1 MSAHTVATRDANARV
16 TIKSQAGPVNLP
28 EFQAKSMMIATTEL
42 VRSFTPQT
50 TGSFS
55 TYSEWLLAPDAL
67 PDHIDRVTLVTQLS
81 AATATGSTYVNL
93 VGDASWINRLIE
105 VSIGSELLW
114 SGYPEATYLQS
125 ILHASNESKVK
136 TMASAGNLA
145 LATRKTNAAAGQ
157 TLALD
162 IPIPFILK
170 YGWLSKSHA
179 APLRI
184 KVYHADLTSIL
195 ATDGTA
201 PVLSIQS
208 LTMNV
213 AGRSFVSQANLA
225 AVVNTQRK
233 LGRVDQRY
241 LDVVQQDVALAS
253 GSASYTIQLQS
264 LVGNFD
270 HVMFVIRAASS
281 VSTALGNTP
290 DAFVACQSY
299 NLKDSGGNLVVPEI
313 SSAYALGPLLAKFVS
328 GDATDI
334 ASGLGVT
341 QRKVYGMFFGS
352 RPEEAI
358 SKGTSHGAFRMS
370 GLEKLQ
376 IQFASA
382 LSANHIVTVIGYV
395 QANIACDA
403 VGTVKKSLVV

>member
-1 MSAHTVATRDANARV
+1 MSHTVATRDANARV
-16 TIKSQAGPVNLP
+16 TVKSQAGPVNLP
-28 EFQAKSMMIATTEL
+28 EFQARSMMVPTTEL

-50 TGSFS
+50 TGSWS

-67 PDHIDRVTLVTQLS
+67 PDHVDRVTLVTQLS

-93 VGDASWINRLIE
+93 VGDASFLARLIE

-208 LTMNV
+208 LVMNV

-241 LDVVQQDVALAS
+241 LDVTRQQVALAS
-253 GSASYTIQLQS
+253 GSSTYTVLLQS
-264 LVGNFD
+264 FVGNYD
-270 HVMFVIRAASS
+270 HLLFVCRPTSAVA
-281 VSTALGNTP
+281 TALGNDP
-290 DAFVACQSY
+290 SAFVACQSY
-299 NLKDSGGNLVVPEI
+299 NLKDAGGNIVVPEI

-334 ASGLGVT
+334 ASGLGTV
-341 QRKVYGMFFGS
+341 QRKVYGVFWGS
-352 RPEEAI
+352 RPEDAI
-358 SKGTSHGAFRMS
+358 NKGTSHGFFRMS

-376 IQFASA
+376 VTFSAA
-382 LSANHIVTVIGYV
+382 LSANYVIDIIGYV
-395 QANIACDA
+395 QANISCDA

>member
-1 MSAHTVATRDANARV
+1 MSHAVATKDANARV

-28 EFQAKSMMIATTEL
+28 EYQAKTMMIGTTEQIR
-42 VRSFTPQT
+42 VFTPNT
-50 TGSFS
+50 VGSWS
-55 TYSEWLLAPDAL
+55 TYSEFLIAPDAA
-67 PDHIDRVTLVTQLS
+67 PDHIDKLTLVTTLS

-93 VGDASWINRLIE
+93 VGDASWLNRLVE

-114 SGYPEATYLQS
+114 SGYPEASFVKSL
-125 ILHASNESKVK
+125 LHHDNEFKVK
-136 TMASAGNLA
+136 TLAASGNLA
-145 LATRKTNAAAGQ
+145 LATRKTNTAAGQ

-162 IPIPFILK
+162 LPVPFILR
-170 YGWLSKSHA
+170 YGWLSKNHA
-179 APLRI
+179 APLRV

-201 PVLSIQS
+201 PVMTISS
-208 LTMNV
+208 LTLNV
-213 AGRSFVSQANLA
+213 SGRSFVSQANLA

-313 SSAYALGPLLAKFVS
+313 TSAYALGPLLAKFVS
-328 GDATDI
+328 GDASDV
-334 ASGLGVT
+334 ASGLGTV

-352 RPEEAI
+352 RPEEAME
-358 SKGTSHGAFRMS
+358 KGTSHGAFRMS

-382 LSANHIVTVIGYV
+382 LSANHVVTVIGYV